1 MPGSVCS
8 SEHVCKPN
16 TKSPCIS
23 ICWAWQH
30 PLKVSL
36 FTTNHTDQ
44 GDKIRARNRWQ
55 TQSLGGREVNKEWGK
70 VVRHQYKQ
78 RNTKDLLGQ
87 RRLNKLL
94 DSTEHMLSSCS
105 CFTLGA
111 TVPYIYAS
119 ATLQEPRGGKK
130 GFGIEA
136 KQGSTG
142 YPPISV
148 MHRNSSHNPR
158 DSNKGV

>member
-1 MPGSVCS
+1 MILKFSSSNTTFQRRLTLNKENPPKHIFRNSMPGSVCS

-87 RRLNKLL
+87 RRLNELL
-94 DSTEHMLSSCS
+94 DSTEHILSSCS

-119 ATLQEPRGGKK
+119 ATL
-130 GFGIEA
+130 
-136 KQGSTG
+136 
-142 YPPISV
+142 
-148 MHRNSSHNPR
+148 
-158 DSNKGV
+158 